1 MEHHISSTDLQNTLL
16 AETLQ
21 ALSLCYSEIGQEVYV
36 VGATARDIALRIA
49 DIPNVPRRTLDLD
62 VAIALQ
68 NWEQFTRLTEIL
80 LQAHFEKAPE
90 KQRFYYKG
98 ADGQNNYE
106 VDIVPF
112 GAVALNDCIAWPP
125 EGSPVMSVRCFD
137 DVMRIADKVYIDN
150 LFSFRI
156 APLSGQ
162 FLIKLDTWQDRHLST
177 KKDAA
182 DMVYILQNVYTAYA
196 LSHTDFPAEISI
208 DIDNFDVIVAGA
220 EWMATELKS
229 FLSSTNRTYYAQLL
243 LQEYQKEENS
253 RLLNDMLD
261 AAGGRYYALFRQA
274 FLRIAQI
281 LEQ

>member
-1 MEHHISSTDLQNTLL
+1 MEYHISSTDLQNTLL
-16 AETLQ
+16 AETLR
-21 ALSLCYSEIGQEVYV
+21 ALSLCYNEIKQEVYV

-98 ADGQNNYE
+98 ANGQNNYE

-137 DVMRIADKVYIDN
+137 DVMRIADKVCVDN
-150 LFSFRI
+150 LFSFRV

-162 FLIKLDTWQDRHLST
+162 FLIKLDTWQDRHIST

-196 LSHTDFPAEISI
+196 LSHTDFPTEISI

-229 FLSSTNRTYYAQLL
+229 FLSSANRTYYAQML

-261 AAGGRYYALFRQA
+261 AAGGRYYALFRRA

-281 LEQ
+281 LE

>member
-1 MEHHISSTDLQNTLL
+1 MEHHISSTDLQNILL

-62 VAIALQ
+62 AAIALQ

-137 DVMRIADKVYIDN
+137 DVMRMADKVYVDN
-150 LFSFRI
+150 LFSFRV

-196 LSHTDFPAEISI
+196 LSHTDFPAEICI

-229 FLSSTNRTYYAQLL
+229 CLCPANRTYYAQLL
-243 LQEYQKEENS
+243 LQEYREEENS

-261 AAGGRYYALFRQA
+261 TAGGRYYALFRQA

-281 LEQ
+281 IEQ